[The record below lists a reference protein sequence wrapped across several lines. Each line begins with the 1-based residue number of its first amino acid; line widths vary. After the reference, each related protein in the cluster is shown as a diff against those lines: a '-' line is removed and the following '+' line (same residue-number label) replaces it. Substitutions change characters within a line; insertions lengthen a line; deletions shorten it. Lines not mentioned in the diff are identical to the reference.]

1 MTKHFRSLFYL
12 VYLAVFLSPLNAQR
26 LPEGAYHAN
35 RERSY
40 DIIHYMAELSFDFDK
55 KQVFGKATVTL
66 TPLRK
71 IESVTLAAIL
81 LNIKSVSMQDN
92 DVKMQFRQSDNS
104 VIITLPTRMTN
115 QDTFSIVINYSCQ
128 PRAGMYFVQNPD
140 NPKLFYISTYGEDGL
155 HANWL
160 PIYNDVN
167 DKFSTEMKVTVP
179 TPYVVISNGK
189 LIQETQAENGEK
201 TYHWKQTLPH
211 PNYLISIYV
220 GDFEKGE
227 LPPAFGTIPLN
238 YWVPRGK
245 LKEGAYAFR
254 NTTRMV
260 EYFSNRFYY
269 KYPWIK
275 YDQIAVPDYAI
286 DAMEHTGVTGHRA
299 SILRTE
305 NSPFD
310 FNPTLDHY
318 TASWSAEAIISHEL
332 AHHWFG
338 NTLTCRNL
346 SYLWLNESFASYL
359 MMLWDEESVSEDQL
373 LFDVQLAKEQYFN
386 YVRNQHIIRPLEY
399 HNFDDA
405 NTIYNTEHTY
415 LKGAAVLHM
424 LRKILGDEPYFQALG
439 YYLKKHEFSNVVSD
453 DLKIAIEESTGEN
466 LYWFFEQWVTGGG
479 HPQFEVNYEYLPK
492 RKIIALSISQVQ
504 PLVKGQ
510 GIFKLPVKITI
521 ATPDKTWPEKI
532 WLEKAEQR
540 FLFTCDQQPHMVS
553 FDGGGDL
560 VAEVSFPKG
569 VEELTYQ
576 ARHDAVPGRLWAIRQ
591 LASRYPV
598 EKKTIETF
606 RDIIA
611 SEGFWGTRAE
621 AALQLGTIRTN
632 TAETLIAEAL
642 QAQDYRIRKAA
653 VLALEKFG
661 TGSAGEKLE
670 QIINNDSHDDVVAT
684 ALLTLAKSNPELDP
698 ALIKKQLTRQ
708 SWYDE
713 IIYAAMLACKELKNK
728 TLLPT
733 IKRYATHQN
742 NQFIHG
748 AALEAWAACVPND
761 KQLHSNLISL
771 AESPVY
777 TLQQSAISILG
788 TLHVIEAKERL
799 QRIVEENADANLVVA
814 ARKALDK
821 IEWVQGEPANQ

>member
-1 MTKHFRSLFYL
+1 MKLLKSYLCFASLL
-12 VYLAVFLSPLNAQR
+12 VFCNTLNAQR
-26 LPEGAYHAN
+26 LPEGAYHSN

-40 DIIHYMAELSFDFDK
+40 DIIHYLAELSFNFDK
-55 KQVFGKATVTL
+55 RQVSGKATITV

-71 IESVTLAAIL
+71 IEVLTLDAIL
-81 LNIKSVSMQDN
+81 LNIKSVYMEDN
-92 DVKMQFRQSDNS
+92 NVKMQFRQSDNS
-104 VIITLPTRMTN
+104 LTITLPTRKTN
-115 QDTFSIVINYSCQ
+115 RDTFSLVIDYSCQ
-128 PRAGMYFVQNPD
+128 PRAGMYFVRNPD
-140 NPKLFYISTYGEDGL
+140 NPKLFYVSTYGEDGL

-179 TPYVVISNGK
+179 APYVVISNGK

-220 GDFEKGE
+220 GDYEKGD
-227 LPPAFGTIPLN
+227 LPPAFGTIPLS
-238 YWVPRGK
+238 YWVPRGR
-245 LKEGAYAFR
+245 LTEGAYAFR

-286 DAMEHTGVTGHRA
+286 GAMEHTGVTGHRA

-305 NSPFD
+305 NAPLD
-310 FNPTLDHY
+310 FNPTLNHY
-318 TASWSAEAIISHEL
+318 ASSWSAEALISHEL

-359 MMLWDEESVSEDQL
+359 MMLWDEESVSKDQL
-373 LFDVQLAKEQYFN
+373 LFDVQLAKDQYFN

-424 LRKILGDEPYFQALG
+424 LRKLLGDEPYFQALG

-479 HPQFEVNYEYLPK
+479 HPQFEVKYEYLAK
-492 RKIIALSISQVQ
+492 RKIITLSVSQVQ

-510 GIFKLPVKITI
+510 GIFKLPVKIKI
-521 ATPDKTWPEKI
+521 VTPDKTWLEKI
-532 WLEKAEQR
+532 WLEKATQR
-540 FLFTCDQQPHMVS
+540 FRIACDQQPLMVS
-553 FDGGGDL
+553 FDGDGDL
-560 VAEVSFPKG
+560 VAEVSFPKD
-569 VEELTYQ
+569 VDELAYQ

-591 LASRYPV
+591 LASHYPV

-606 RDIIA
+606 GSIIA

-621 AALQLGTIRTN
+621 VALQLGTIRTN
-632 TAETLIAEAL
+632 AAEILIAEAL
-642 QAQDYRIRKAA
+642 HAPDYRIRKAG

-661 TGSAGEKLE
+661 PGSAAEKLE
-670 QIINNDSHDDVVAT
+670 QIINKDSHVDVVAT
-684 ALLTLAKSNPELDP
+684 ALLTLAKINPELDP
-698 ALIKKQLTRQ
+698 AFIKKQLTRK

-728 TLLPT
+728 ALLPT

-742 NQFIHG
+742 NQFVHG
-748 AALEAWAACVPND
+748 AALEAWAACLPND

-771 AESPVY
+771 TESPVY

-788 TLHVIEAKERL
+788 TLHVGEAKERL